1 MKLFAKVAAAAV
13 LAAGALAITAT
24 SASAA
29 IVCNREG
36 YCWHVKHPYK
46 YRSDFGLVIHED
58 AWHAG
63 PHDKIVWRE
72 HHGRGYWKN
81 GIWIR
86 F

>member
-1 MKLFAKVAAAAV
+1 MKLVGTIAAAA
-13 LAAGALAITAT
+13 LLSAATFAITTT

-36 YCWHVKHPYK
+36 YCWHVKHPYA
-46 YRSDFGLVIHED
+46 YRPEFGIVVHED
-58 AWHAG
+58 GWRWG
-63 PHDKIVWRE
+63 HDEHFKWRE
-72 HHGRGYWKN
+72 HHGRGYWRN